1 MSKNAIQCV
10 HRSVDWLN
18 WLSVPLLHT
27 TTIYK
32 YKGYTVA
39 CQHDRKAK
47 PYDLMLML
55 HTFVRITPVVNGAL
69 DHSGSCEY
77 PTTSHAESLREYFRT
92 NDPVEYL
99 V

>member
-10 HRSVDWLN
+10 DRMHDGK
-18 WLSVPLLHT
+18 

-39 CQHDRKAK
+39 CQHHRKAM
-47 PYDLMLML
+47 PYNLMLML
-55 HTFVRITPVVNGAL
+55 RTFVCIIPMVNNEFDLSGA
-69 DHSGSCEY
+69 CEY